1 MERVKIHTII
11 ASVAVIAVLVATYY
25 ILATVGALIPGLNMG
40 SEGLGWK
47 MLIINLVMVNAV
59 SYVID

>member
-11 ASVAVIAVLVATYY
+11 ASVAVIAGLAATYY
-25 ILATVGALIPGLNMG
+25 TRAPAGALIPGLNMG
-40 SEGLGWK
+40 SEGLGRK
-47 MLIINLVMVNAV
+47 MFIINFVMVNAV